1 MKIEKII
8 SRLKKVL
15 RKVAPKAEAVF
26 YSVDSEDP
34 NAANII
40 YLLILLDQENIT
52 PEEEDNITTP
62 IYDIEIDN
70 EVIISIIVMTHK
82 KWEAA
87 KKMTMFYYNI
97 MNKGIAI

>member
-8 SRLKKVL
+8 LRLKKVL
-15 RKVAPKAEAVF
+15 RKVAPKAEAVY

-40 YLLILLDQENIT
+40 YLLILLDQEIIT
-52 PEEEDNITTP
+52 PEEEEKITTP
-62 IYDIEIDN
+62 IYDIEIDRSL
-70 EVIISIIVMTHK
+70 IISTIVITHK
-82 KWEAA
+82 KWETT